1 MAVQSKSNTT
11 DDTKKKDAAKLPSI
25 SIKKP
30 KITKAG
36 IAEFFRKYIRVLKLA
51 RRPTKDE
58 FWKISAV
65 AAIGIGLIGVL
76 GFLIY
81 LLFEYLLP

>member
-1 MAVQSKSNTT
+1 MVKNEKNT
-11 DDTKKKDAAKLPSI
+11 DEKKASPSI
-25 SIKKP
+25 NIKKP
-30 KITKAG
+30 EITKAS

-65 AAIGIGLIGVL
+65 AAIGILLIGVL
-76 GFLIY
+76 GFVIY
-81 LLFEYLLP
+81 LIFEYLLP

>member
-1 MAVQSKSNTT
+1 MAKNEKKT
-11 DDTKKKDAAKLPSI
+11 DEKKALPSI
-25 SIKKP
+25 QIKKP
-30 KITKAG
+30 VITKASVS
-36 IAEFFRKYIRVLKLA
+36 EFFRKYLRVLKLA

-65 AAIGIGLIGVL
+65 AATGIALIGVL

-81 LLFEYLLP
+81 LIFEYLLP